1 MSGVR
6 VISVRIDT
14 IYISFAM
21 IRPPSLKLLFIQ
33 KPNQSRTGKMFYSNP
48 TYCLLTLLTCV
59 AVSGGAER
67 MSMSMPF
74 FEAEV
79 VSMGSMSF
87 VHKGPPLPH
96 DASVG
101 TTSTAQREFSALN
114 GLLSKN
120 KLRLPDV
127 TFSESGSDV
136 AISQLT
142 CSDLRVEDVHLSHTD
157 SSNDY
162 TSVELR
168 INVSGLSVNCIF
180 QWEYT
185 GTIFSGGGP
194 GSARLDPSSS
204 ASVTVTFVSA
214 DLNSPP
220 HDAIVSACD
229 APVRLSELIFD
240 DDGLG
245 MIGWIMTGSMT
256 GVVEGVLR
264 DVVCD
269 ELRKLAEN
277 GGGGGSGGGALD
289 YLLRDVGGGIRKHL
303 EPLGSNRTSPVWVEN
318 NENLPTTTASAA
330 SDGEVRRPA
339 YIDFREVFAR
349 EWIDAALDQLR
360 SYLGQEDPSRPNA
373 ELGINALLRKNFLD
387 DVGMFDVDPSLFFDS
402 AIGGGNDEGVI
413 FRGHDMLTETTL
425 SILSIKIDGLDT
437 FRELDVLRVFGNRT
451 LRNTMRLDRLSVV
464 VEMVAEMRASSM
476 SDAIIV
482 SSAPEDSPPIVERFA
497 IDFNATDIEVDLS
510 MFVGINAE
518 RWGKLELGPML
529 HTKNILPCLLS
540 AVDVMKVAGLSVTV
554 GDIAPP
560 RLSGFLDGG
569 IDRLVSAG
577 AVALFDMYE
586 GSMLRAMPNFFQ
598 TYVRDVM
605 DDYLERTLSSKA
617 DECPKTNDVAEDQYV
632 DFGDMFRASS
642 TTSVGRYG
650 DVIPLVM
657 KAIEDNLFVS
667 SDGDAEEGGL
677 LAINQVLISPITK
690 SRYGTEGVV
699 KFNGTMVDLVKE
711 NVSLNIWKTFAD
723 NLRLTLSDLTLT
735 GLDTFRGPV
744 EFLEPKPSSA
754 HLLGNRFSLGGV
766 ADRPLNAS
774 LNIAI
779 EVGGATTSPLATN
792 NVMDLQFHMP
802 TMEVVADLF
811 ATVRE
816 SRFVKFPL
824 GDVLTFSCWLST
836 IPLTDESPVGIDVGL
851 SMHYLDILFDV
862 LASTRCISCSN
873 PWLEDLS
880 SIVDFLDENEFVGGL
895 KSRALSIG
903 NDLLQGDWVSG
914 KIDRQIVQASQ
925 LCPHDAAFGKPLPDK
940 VYPSFRGTRE
950 LVDGILYA
958 AFPIVQVMAVIIAL
972 KHSNLEILSPV
983 DVPVGANI
991 IDLKNLT
998 SIAGYLG
1005 GTAENFQELGA
1016 SSMLR
1021 SSILD
1026 SDGLMRIP
1034 IRKADGGYEGFEA
1047 GGVKL
1052 SLYDVTLVGLDSFT
1066 LFDVLKATGPS
1077 TFSNSIK
1084 LQTLGVTVTMGLS
1097 VEDKSSEEARLERGL
1112 NTNELETISVSLIL
1126 EDVSIDISLLMALDQ
1141 DIMGQLKLGS
1151 IINTK
1156 NIFPCLLSTLHSV
1169 GLSEFAM
1176 SVGDISE
1183 FSISGFI
1190 SDDTS
1195 KSIQN
1200 LTNAIFAEYKQTV
1213 LDAMPAFTSNTI
1225 RPILH
1230 DILHVLVDKA
1240 RNGACPEPASSLD
1253 GIVDFR
1259 DLLLSEERAVNLLG
1273 RGDSPYGDLFRLLY
1287 SFIENMISNEDGN
1300 GASFTKRQ
1308 SNEEGNLHYP
1318 GQLFKQEFNF
1328 TPYGLA
1334 AAIELG
1340 VSDLRV
1346 SNLDSI
1352 GTPLRV
1358 LQPVKGESSVLNNTA
1373 SIGADSEPL
1382 RIEFRFLI
1390 KGKGKGIIVL
1400 NDLMLGLN
1408 LKSLDVLFEFLV
1420 QIKEMNMFV
1429 NFPLRDIM
1437 DINCWLATL
1446 VTPIRDK
1453 YGIPL
1458 GNPASGIRNVAFSLA
1473 EASLDIK
1480 CIKCSSPLIVEM
1492 ESMLG
1497 SKEAIADT
1505 TEVADVILD
1514 FISQLLGG
1522 EIIQYQ
1528 IDKKLTEAALK
1539 CPHSPTYNKELS
1551 SIRFN
1556 EMVATKDG
1564 DDVRGFLIATIFV
1577 SLTSCVIVIFIY
1589 VVARLLSKRRH
1600 DRWVSSLNIAQK
1612 VEFEQIQREGN
1623 DREKD
1628 FNDRMTSLVRGCQV
1642 PLFMRVF
1649 IPVMILGD
1657 IALFLCSHIF
1667 LGGTVNISGSFA
1679 GQSFHVEGYY
1689 EFSMV
1694 ESTVDI
1700 WNAGGKSLA
1709 IMIAIVSL

>member
-1 MSGVR
+1 
-6 VISVRIDT
+6 
-14 IYISFAM
+14 
-21 IRPPSLKLLFIQ
+21 
-33 KPNQSRTGKMFYSNP
+33 
-48 TYCLLTLLTCV
+48 
-59 AVSGGAER
+59 
-67 MSMSMPF
+67 
-74 FEAEV
+74 
-79 VSMGSMSF
+79 
-87 VHKGPPLPH
+87 
-96 DASVG
+96 
-101 TTSTAQREFSALN
+101 
-114 GLLSKN
+114 
-120 KLRLPDV
+120 
-127 TFSESGSDV
+127 
-136 AISQLT
+136 
-142 CSDLRVEDVHLSHTD
+142 
-157 SSNDY
+157 
-162 TSVELR
+162 
-168 INVSGLSVNCIF
+168 
-180 QWEYT
+180 
-185 GTIFSGGGP
+185 
-194 GSARLDPSSS
+194 
-204 ASVTVTFVSA
+204 
-214 DLNSPP
+214 
-220 HDAIVSACD
+220 
-229 APVRLSELIFD
+229 
-240 DDGLG
+240 
-245 MIGWIMTGSMT
+245 
-256 GVVEGVLR
+256 
-264 DVVCD
+264 
-269 ELRKLAEN
+269 
-277 GGGGGSGGGALD
+277 
-289 YLLRDVGGGIRKHL
+289 
-303 EPLGSNRTSPVWVEN
+303 
-318 NENLPTTTASAA
+318 
-330 SDGEVRRPA
+330 
-339 YIDFREVFAR
+339 
-349 EWIDAALDQLR
+349 
-360 SYLGQEDPSRPNA
+360 
-373 ELGINALLRKNFLD
+373 
-387 DVGMFDVDPSLFFDS
+387 
-402 AIGGGNDEGVI
+402 
-413 FRGHDMLTETTL
+413 
-425 SILSIKIDGLDT
+425 
-437 FRELDVLRVFGNRT
+437 
-451 LRNTMRLDRLSVV
+451 
-464 VEMVAEMRASSM
+464 
-476 SDAIIV
+476 
-482 SSAPEDSPPIVERFA
+482 
-497 IDFNATDIEVDLS
+497 
-510 MFVGINAE
+510 
-518 RWGKLELGPML
+518 
-529 HTKNILPCLLS
+529 
-540 AVDVMKVAGLSVTV
+540 
-554 GDIAPP
+554 
-560 RLSGFLDGG
+560 
-569 IDRLVSAG
+569 
-577 AVALFDMYE
+577 
-586 GSMLRAMPNFFQ
+586 
-598 TYVRDVM
+598 
-605 DDYLERTLSSKA
+605 
-617 DECPKTNDVAEDQYV
+617 
-632 DFGDMFRASS
+632 
-642 TTSVGRYG
+642 
-650 DVIPLVM
+650 
-657 KAIEDNLFVS
+657 
-667 SDGDAEEGGL
+667 
-677 LAINQVLISPITK
+677 
-690 SRYGTEGVV
+690 
-699 KFNGTMVDLVKE
+699 
-711 NVSLNIWKTFAD
+711 
-723 NLRLTLSDLTLT
+723 
-735 GLDTFRGPV
+735 
-744 EFLEPKPSSA
+744 
-754 HLLGNRFSLGGV
+754 
-766 ADRPLNAS
+766 
-774 LNIAI
+774 
-779 EVGGATTSPLATN
+779 
-792 NVMDLQFHMP
+792 MDLQFHMP

-836 IPLTDESPVGIDVGL
+836 IPLSDESPVGIDVGL

-925 LCPHDAAFGKPLPDK
+925 LCPHDAAFGKPLPVR

-958 AFPIVQVMAVIIAL
+958 AFSIVQVMAVIIAR

-983 DVPVGANI
+983 DVELDVPVGANI
-991 IDLKNLT
+991 INLTNLT
-998 SIAGYLG
+998 SIAGWADMALVEARGCLG
-1005 GTAENFQELGA
+1005 GTAENFQELGT

-1021 SSILD
+1021 SSISD

-1077 TFSNSIK
+1077 TFGNSIK

-1097 VEDKSSEEARLERGL
+1097 VEDKEEARLERGL

-1141 DIMGQLKLGS
+1141 DIVGHLKLGS

-1169 GLSEFAM
+1169 GLSEFVM
-1176 SVGDISE
+1176 SVGDISD

-1200 LTNAIFAEYKQTV
+1200 LTNAIFVEYKQTV

-1225 RPILH
+1225 RSILH
-1230 DILHVLVDKA
+1230 DILQVLVGRA
-1240 RNGACPEPASSLD
+1240 RNGACPEPANSLD

-1259 DLLLSEERAVNLLG
+1259 DLLLSEERAVKLLG

-1287 SFIENMISNEDGN
+1287 SFIENMTSNEDGN
-1300 GASFTKRQ
+1300 GPIKLNDLVASFTKCQ

-1318 GQLFKQEFNF
+1318 GQLFKQEFNV

-1334 AAIELG
+1334 AEIELG

-1346 SNLDSI
+1346 SNLD
-1352 GTPLRV
+1352 TLTLRV

-1373 SIGADSEPL
+1373 SIGADSLPL

-1390 KGKGKGIIVL
+1390 KGKGKGIKVH

-1408 LKSLDVLFEFLV
+1408 LKSLDVLFEFLL

-1437 DINCWLATL
+1437 DINCWLAAA

-1453 YGIPL
+1453 YGIPV
-1458 GNPASGIRNVAFSLA
+1458 GNPASGMRNVAFSLA

-1480 CIKCSSPLIVEM
+1480 CIECSSPLIVEM

-1505 TEVADVILD
+1505 TEVANVILD
-1514 FISQLLGG
+1514 YISQLLGG

-1528 IDKKLTEAALK
+1528 LEKKLTEAALK
-1539 CPHSPTYNKELS
+1539 CPHSATYNKELS
-1551 SIRFN
+1551 SVRYN

-1564 DDVRGFLIATIFV
+1564 DDVRGFLIATIFLT
-1577 SLTSCVIVIFIY
+1577 LTSCVIVIFIY

-1612 VEFEQIQREGN
+1612 VEFEQIQREEN

-1628 FNDRMTSLVRGCQV
+1628 LNDRMTSLVRGCQV

-1657 IALFLCSHIF
+1657 VALFLCSHIF

-1700 WNAGGKSLA
+1700 WIAGGKSLA
-1709 IMIAIVSL
+1709 IMIAIVSM

>member
-1 MSGVR
+1 
-6 VISVRIDT
+6 
-14 IYISFAM
+14 
-21 IRPPSLKLLFIQ
+21 
-33 KPNQSRTGKMFYSNP
+33 
-48 TYCLLTLLTCV
+48 
-59 AVSGGAER
+59 
-67 MSMSMPF
+67 
-74 FEAEV
+74 
-79 VSMGSMSF
+79 
-87 VHKGPPLPH
+87 
-96 DASVG
+96 
-101 TTSTAQREFSALN
+101 
-114 GLLSKN
+114 
-120 KLRLPDV
+120 
-127 TFSESGSDV
+127 
-136 AISQLT
+136 
-142 CSDLRVEDVHLSHTD
+142 
-157 SSNDY
+157 
-162 TSVELR
+162 
-168 INVSGLSVNCIF
+168 
-180 QWEYT
+180 
-185 GTIFSGGGP
+185 
-194 GSARLDPSSS
+194 
-204 ASVTVTFVSA
+204 
-214 DLNSPP
+214 
-220 HDAIVSACD
+220 
-229 APVRLSELIFD
+229 
-240 DDGLG
+240 
-245 MIGWIMTGSMT
+245 
-256 GVVEGVLR
+256 
-264 DVVCD
+264 
-269 ELRKLAEN
+269 
-277 GGGGGSGGGALD
+277 
-289 YLLRDVGGGIRKHL
+289 VGGRIREHL

-318 NENLPTTTASAA
+318 NENLPTATPSAA
-330 SDGEVRRPA
+330 SDGGEVRPA
-339 YIDFREVFAR
+339 YINFREVFAR

-360 SYLGQEDPSRPNA
+360 SYLGQEDPSNPNA
-373 ELGINALLRKNFLD
+373 ELGINALLRENFID
-387 DVGMFDVDPSLFFDS
+387 DAGMFDVDPSLFFDS
-402 AIGGGNDEGVI
+402 AIGGGGNDDGVII

-425 SILSIKIDGLDT
+425 SILSIKIGGLDT
-437 FRELDVLRVFGNRT
+437 FRELDVLRVFGNHT

-482 SSAPEDSPPIVERFA
+482 SSTPEDSPPIAERFV
-497 IDFNATDIEVDLS
+497 IDFNATDIEVDIS

-529 HTKNILPCLLS
+529 HTKNILPCLLG
-540 AVDVMKVAGLSVTV
+540 AVDVMKVAGLSMTV

-632 DFGDMFRASS
+632 DFGDMFQASS

-667 SDGDAEEGGL
+667 SDGDAGEGGL
-677 LAINQVLISPITK
+677 LAINDVLISPITK

-699 KFNGTMVDLVKE
+699 KFNGTLVDLVKE
-711 NVSLNIWKTFAD
+711 NVSLDIWKTFAD

-744 EFLEPKPSSA
+744 EFLKPKPSSA

-766 ADRPLNAS
+766 ADRPLYAS
-774 LNIAI
+774 LKIAI
-779 EVGGATTSPLATN
+779 EVGGAATSPLATN

-816 SRFVKFPL
+816 LRFVKFPL

-836 IPLTDESPVGIDVGL
+836 IPLSDESAVGIDVGL

-880 SIVDFLDENEFVGGL
+880 SILDFLDENEFVGGL

-958 AFPIVQVMAVIIAL
+958 AFPIVQVMAVIIAR

-983 DVPVGANI
+983 DVELDVPVGANI
-991 IDLKNLT
+991 IDLTNLT
-998 SIAGYLG
+998 SIAGWADMALVEARGYLG
-1005 GTAENFQELGA
+1005 GTAENSQELGI

-1052 SLYDVTLVGLDSFT
+1052 SLFDVTLVGLDSFT
-1066 LFDVLKATGPS
+1066 LFDILRATGPS

-1097 VEDKSSEEARLERGL
+1097 VEDESSEEARMPLESGL
-1112 NTNELETISVSLIL
+1112 DTNTISVSLIL
-1126 EDVSIDISLLMALDQ
+1126 KDVSIDISLLMALDQ

-1151 IINTK
+1151 IISTK
-1156 NIFPCLLSTLHSV
+1156 NIFSCLLSTLHSV
-1169 GLSEFAM
+1169 ALSEFVM
-1176 SVGDISE
+1176 SVGDISD
-1183 FSISGFI
+1183 FSIFGFI

-1230 DILHVLVDKA
+1230 DILQVLVDKA
-1240 RNGACPEPASSLD
+1240 RNGACPEPDSSLV

-1287 SFIENMISNEDGN
+1287 SFIENMTSNEDGN
-1300 GASFTKRQ
+1300 GPIKLNDLVASLTKRQ

-1318 GQLFKQEFNF
+1318 GQLFKQDFNVALG
-1328 TPYGLA
+1328 GLA

-1340 VSDLRV
+1340 VSDLKV

-1373 SIGADSEPL
+1373 SIGAGSESL
-1382 RIEFRFLI
+1382 RTEFRLLI
-1390 KGKGKGIIVL
+1390 EGKGNDIEVY
-1400 NDLMLGLN
+1400 NDLVLGLN
-1408 LKSLDVLFEFLV
+1408 LKSVAVMLELLAK
-1420 QIKEMNMFV
+1420 IKEMNMFV
-1429 NFPLRDIM
+1429 NFPLQDIM
-1437 DINCWLATL
+1437 NVNCWLAT
-1446 VTPIRDK
+1446 VATPMLDK
-1453 YGIPL
+1453 YGIRV
-1458 GNPASGIRNVAFSLA
+1458 GNPDSGIVFRNLAFSIA

-1480 CIKCSSPLIVEM
+1480 CIECSSPLIVEM
-1492 ESMLG
+1492 ESTLG
-1497 SKEAIADT
+1497 SQEAIADT
-1505 TEVADVILD
+1505 TEVANAIFDY
-1514 FISQLLGG
+1514 ISELLGG
-1522 EIIQYQ
+1522 DFMQYQ
-1528 IDKKLTEAALK
+1528 LDKKLAEAAMK
-1539 CPHSPTYNKELS
+1539 CPHSPTYNEEFS
-1551 SIRFN
+1551 SLKFD
-1556 EMVATKDG
+1556 EMVATEEDAG
-1564 DDVRGFLIATIFV
+1564 VRGFLIATM
-1577 SLTSCVIVIFIY
+1577 CVIVISGMIAAVIF
-1589 VVARLLSKRRH
+1589 VAARRVSRRRH
-1600 DRWVSSLNIAQK
+1600 DHWVTTLNITQK
-1612 VEFEQIQREGN
+1612 LELEKMQREEKE
-1623 DREKD
+1623 REKD
-1628 FNDRMTSLVRGCQV
+1628 LNNRMTSLFRSTEV
-1642 PLFMRVF
+1642 PLFSRVL
-1649 IPVMILGD
+1649 IPIVIFGN
-1657 IALFLCSHIF
+1657 IALFLSGHIS

-1679 GQSFHVEGYY
+1679 GQSFYVDGFF
-1689 EFSMV
+1689 EFSMAK
-1694 ESTVDI
+1694 STI
-1700 WNAGGKSLA
+1700 EMWNAGAKALA
-1709 IMIAIVSL
+1709 ILIAIFSG

>member
-1 MSGVR
+1 M
-6 VISVRIDT
+6 
-14 IYISFAM
+14 
-21 IRPPSLKLLFIQ
+21 
-33 KPNQSRTGKMFYSNP
+33 
-48 TYCLLTLLTCV
+48 
-59 AVSGGAER
+59 
-67 MSMSMPF
+67 
-74 FEAEV
+74 
-79 VSMGSMSF
+79 
-87 VHKGPPLPH
+87 
-96 DASVG
+96 
-101 TTSTAQREFSALN
+101 
-114 GLLSKN
+114 
-120 KLRLPDV
+120 
-127 TFSESGSDV
+127 
-136 AISQLT
+136 
-142 CSDLRVEDVHLSHTD
+142 HLSHTD

-289 YLLRDVGGGIRKHL
+289 YLLRDVGGRIRKHL

-373 ELGINALLRKNFLD
+373 ELGINALLRENFLD
-387 DVGMFDVDPSLFFDS
+387 DAGMFDVDPSLFFDS
-402 AIGGGNDEGVI
+402 AIGGGNDDGVI

-476 SDAIIV
+476 SDAIIA

-540 AVDVMKVAGLSVTV
+540 AVDVMKVAGLSMTV

-560 RLSGFLDGG
+560 RLAGFLDGG

-677 LAINQVLISPITK
+677 LAINEVLISPITK

-711 NVSLNIWKTFAD
+711 NVSLDIWKTFAD

-774 LNIAI
+774 LKIAI

-958 AFPIVQVMAVIIAL
+958 AFPIVQVMAVIIAR

-983 DVPVGANI
+983 DVELDVPVGANI

-1052 SLYDVTLVGLDSFT
+1052 SLYDVSLVGLNSFT

-1097 VEDKSSEEARLERGL
+1097 VEDESSKEARMLRGRGL
-1112 NTNELETISVSLIL
+1112 NTNELETISVSMIL

-1156 NIFPCLLSTLHSV
+1156 NIFSCLLSTLHSV
-1169 GLSEFAM
+1169 GLSEFVM
-1176 SVGDISE
+1176 SVGDISD
-1183 FSISGFI
+1183 FCISGFI

-1213 LDAMPAFTSNTI
+1213 IDAMPAFTSNTI

-1230 DILHVLVDKA
+1230 DILQVLVDKA

-1300 GASFTKRQ
+1300 GPNKLNDLVASFTKRQ

-1318 GQLFKQEFNF
+1318 GQLFNQDFNVDLG
-1328 TPYGLA
+1328 GLA

-1340 VSDLRV
+1340 VFDLKV

-1373 SIGADSEPL
+1373 SIGAGSESL
-1382 RIEFRFLI
+1382 RTEFRLLI
-1390 KGKGKGIIVL
+1390 KGKGNDIEVY
-1400 NDLMLGLN
+1400 NDLVLGLN
-1408 LKSLDVLFEFLV
+1408 LKSVAVMLEFLAE
-1420 QIKEMNMFV
+1420 IKEMNMFV
-1429 NFPLRDIM
+1429 NFPLQDIM
-1437 DINCWLATL
+1437 NINCWLAT
-1446 VTPIRDK
+1446 VATPMLDK
-1453 YGIPL
+1453 YGTRV
-1458 GNPASGIRNVAFSLA
+1458 GNPASGIVLRNLAFSLA

-1480 CIKCSSPLIVEM
+1480 CIECSSPLIVEM
-1492 ESMLG
+1492 ESTLG
-1497 SKEAIADT
+1497 SQEAIADT
-1505 TEVADVILD
+1505 TEVANVIFD
-1514 FISQLLGG
+1514 YISELLGG
-1522 EIIQYQ
+1522 DFIQYQ
-1528 IDKKLTEAALK
+1528 LDKKLAEAAMK
-1539 CPHSPTYNKELS
+1539 CPHSPTYNEEFSGLK
-1551 SIRFN
+1551 FD
-1556 EMVATKDG
+1556 EMVATEEIVG
-1564 DDVRGFLIATIFV
+1564 VRGFLIATI
-1577 SLTSCVIVIFIY
+1577 CVIIISSVIAAVIF
-1589 VVARLLSKRRH
+1589 VAARRMSRRRH
-1600 DRWVSSLNIAQK
+1600 DHWVTTLNITQK
-1612 VEFEQIQREGN
+1612 LELEKMQSDEKE
-1623 DREKD
+1623 REKD
-1628 FNDRMTSLVRGCQV
+1628 LNNRMTSLFRSTEV
-1642 PLFMRVF
+1642 PLFIRVL
-1649 IPVMILGD
+1649 IPIVILGN
-1657 IALFLCSHIF
+1657 IALFLSGHIS

-1679 GQSFHVEGYY
+1679 GQSFYVDGFF
-1689 EFSMV
+1689 EFSMAK
-1694 ESTVDI
+1694 STI
-1700 WNAGGKSLA
+1700 EMWNAGAKALA
-1709 IMIAIVSL
+1709 ILIAIFSG

>member
-1 MSGVR
+1 
-6 VISVRIDT
+6 
-14 IYISFAM
+14 
-21 IRPPSLKLLFIQ
+21 
-33 KPNQSRTGKMFYSNP
+33 
-48 TYCLLTLLTCV
+48 
-59 AVSGGAER
+59 
-67 MSMSMPF
+67 
-74 FEAEV
+74 
-79 VSMGSMSF
+79 
-87 VHKGPPLPH
+87 
-96 DASVG
+96 
-101 TTSTAQREFSALN
+101 
-114 GLLSKN
+114 
-120 KLRLPDV
+120 
-127 TFSESGSDV
+127 
-136 AISQLT
+136 
-142 CSDLRVEDVHLSHTD
+142 
-157 SSNDY
+157 
-162 TSVELR
+162 
-168 INVSGLSVNCIF
+168 
-180 QWEYT
+180 
-185 GTIFSGGGP
+185 
-194 GSARLDPSSS
+194 
-204 ASVTVTFVSA
+204 
-214 DLNSPP
+214 
-220 HDAIVSACD
+220 
-229 APVRLSELIFD
+229 
-240 DDGLG
+240 
-245 MIGWIMTGSMT
+245 
-256 GVVEGVLR
+256 
-264 DVVCD
+264 
-269 ELRKLAEN
+269 
-277 GGGGGSGGGALD
+277 
-289 YLLRDVGGGIRKHL
+289 
-303 EPLGSNRTSPVWVEN
+303 
-318 NENLPTTTASAA
+318 
-330 SDGEVRRPA
+330 
-339 YIDFREVFAR
+339 
-349 EWIDAALDQLR
+349 
-360 SYLGQEDPSRPNA
+360 
-373 ELGINALLRKNFLD
+373 
-387 DVGMFDVDPSLFFDS
+387 
-402 AIGGGNDEGVI
+402 
-413 FRGHDMLTETTL
+413 
-425 SILSIKIDGLDT
+425 
-437 FRELDVLRVFGNRT
+437 
-451 LRNTMRLDRLSVV
+451 
-464 VEMVAEMRASSM
+464 M

-497 IDFNATDIEVDLS
+497 IDFNATDIEVDMS
-510 MFVGINAE
+510 MFVVINAE

-540 AVDVMKVAGLSVTV
+540 AVDVMKVAGLSMTV

-632 DFGDMFRASS
+632 DFGDMFRAAS
-642 TTSVGRYG
+642 TSSVGRYG

-677 LAINQVLISPITK
+677 LAINEVLISPITK

-711 NVSLNIWKTFAD
+711 NVSLDIWKTFAD

-958 AFPIVQVMAVIIAL
+958 AFPIVQVMAVIIAR

-983 DVPVGANI
+983 DVELDVPAGANI
-991 IDLKNLT
+991 IDLTNLT
-998 SIAGYLG
+998 SIAGWADTALVEARGYLG
-1005 GTAENFQELGA
+1005 GTAENSQELGI

-1097 VEDKSSEEARLERGL
+1097 VEDESSKEARMLRGRGL
-1112 NTNELETISVSLIL
+1112 NTNELETISVSMIL

-1156 NIFPCLLSTLHSV
+1156 NIFSCLLSTLHSV
-1169 GLSEFAM
+1169 GLSEFVM
-1176 SVGDISE
+1176 SVGDISD

-1190 SDDTS
+1190 SEDTS

-1213 LDAMPAFTSNTI
+1213 LDAMSAFTSNTI

-1259 DLLLSEERAVNLLG
+1259 DLLLSEEKAVNLLG

-1287 SFIENMISNEDGN
+1287 SFIENMIPNEDGN
-1300 GASFTKRQ
+1300 GPNKLNDLVASFTKRQ

-1318 GQLFKQEFNF
+1318 GQLFNQDFNVDLG
-1328 TPYGLA
+1328 GLA

-1340 VSDLRV
+1340 VFDLKV

-1358 LQPVKGESSVLNNTA
+1358 LQPVKGESSELNNTA
-1373 SIGADSEPL
+1373 SIG
-1382 RIEFRFLI
+1382 
-1390 KGKGKGIIVL
+1390 
-1400 NDLMLGLN
+1400 
-1408 LKSLDVLFEFLV
+1408 
-1420 QIKEMNMFV
+1420 
-1429 NFPLRDIM
+1429 
-1437 DINCWLATL
+1437 
-1446 VTPIRDK
+1446 
-1453 YGIPL
+1453 
-1458 GNPASGIRNVAFSLA
+1458 
-1473 EASLDIK
+1473 
-1480 CIKCSSPLIVEM
+1480 
-1492 ESMLG
+1492 
-1497 SKEAIADT
+1497 
-1505 TEVADVILD
+1505 
-1514 FISQLLGG
+1514 
-1522 EIIQYQ
+1522 
-1528 IDKKLTEAALK
+1528 
-1539 CPHSPTYNKELS
+1539 
-1551 SIRFN
+1551 
-1556 EMVATKDG
+1556 
-1564 DDVRGFLIATIFV
+1564 
-1577 SLTSCVIVIFIY
+1577 
-1589 VVARLLSKRRH
+1589 
-1600 DRWVSSLNIAQK
+1600 
-1612 VEFEQIQREGN
+1612 
-1623 DREKD
+1623 
-1628 FNDRMTSLVRGCQV
+1628 
-1642 PLFMRVF
+1642 
-1649 IPVMILGD
+1649 
-1657 IALFLCSHIF
+1657 
-1667 LGGTVNISGSFA
+1667 
-1679 GQSFHVEGYY
+1679 
-1689 EFSMV
+1689 
-1694 ESTVDI
+1694 
-1700 WNAGGKSLA
+1700 
-1709 IMIAIVSL
+1709 